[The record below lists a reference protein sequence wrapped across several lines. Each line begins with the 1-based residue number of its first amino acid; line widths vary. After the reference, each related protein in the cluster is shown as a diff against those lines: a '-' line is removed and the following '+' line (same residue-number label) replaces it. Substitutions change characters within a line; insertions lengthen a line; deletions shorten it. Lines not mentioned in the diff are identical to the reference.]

1 MAGLYI
7 HIPFCRQKCH
17 YCNFYS
23 LASQKFKD
31 QVVESLLKEIELQND
46 YLGGEELK
54 TVYFGGGTPSLL
66 SVSEI
71 NLIIQKADEILGI
84 AANAE
89 ITLEANPDD
98 LKPEYLTALQKTP
111 INRLSIGIQSF
122 DDNDLIYLN
131 RRHDGK
137 KARQAIMLAVE
148 KGFENL
154 SCDLIY
160 GIPGATDQTWIDNM
174 QTLVNLKIP
183 HISAY
188 ALTVETGTTLDHFI
202 RKGKYKPVDENQAIA
217 QFSLLMDFLDKNG
230 YEHYEISN
238 FCLPGK
244 ISRHNSAYWTGEKYL
259 GIGPSAHSFN
269 GKSRQWNVS
278 NIKMYVDSV
287 KQGKVDFEKEVL
299 SESQKYNEF
308 VLTSLR
314 TMWGVDVHKM
324 KLTFGE
330 KYYNH
335 FILNSKP
342 MADKGYLILSDEKAM
357 LSRQGKFFADQVASE
372 LFWV

>member
-7 HIPFCRQKCH
+7 HIPFCKQKCH

-23 LASQKFKD
+23 LASLKYKD
-31 QVVESLLKEIELQND
+31 QITEAIVKEIDLQSS
-46 YLGGEELK
+46 YLTGEKLK
-54 TVYFGGGTPSLL
+54 TIYFGGGTPSLL
-66 SVSEI
+66 DSSEI
-71 NLIIQKADEILGI
+71 SRIIQKADEVFGI
-84 AANAE
+84 SSGAE

-98 LKPEYLTALQKTP
+98 LSLAYLNELKKTP
-111 INRLSIGIQSF
+111 VNRLSIGIQSF

-131 RRHDGK
+131 RRHDGE
-137 KARQAIMLAVE
+137 KARQAIMLALE

-160 GIPGATDQTWIDNM
+160 GIPDANDQTWIENM
-174 QTLVNLKIP
+174 QTLVNLDIP

-202 RKGKYKPVDENQAIA
+202 RKGKYKPVDENQAIT
-217 QFSLLMDFLDKNG
+217 QFSLLMDFLEKNG

-244 ISRHNSAYWTGEKYL
+244 ISNHNSAYWTGEKYL
-259 GIGPSAHSFN
+259 GIGPSAHSFD

-278 NIKMYVDSV
+278 SLKTYIESISKGNLS
-287 KQGKVDFEKEVL
+287 FEREVL
-299 SESQKYNEF
+299 TEEQKFNEF
-308 VLTSLR
+308 ILTSLR
-314 TMWGVDVHKM
+314 TMWGIDSCKM
-324 KLTFGE
+324 KLTFDE
-330 KYYNH
+330 KYNKH
-335 FILNSKP
+335 FMLNAKP
-342 MADKGYLILSDEKAM
+342 LAEKGYLILSNKKAI